1 MTDKTQQQDISNKTI
16 LENPVLCCQFIKDN
30 IDIPILKN
38 IQPED
43 IEDCTEI
50 FRSYFGVEYES
61 DVIKRVRVKDTSRK
75 EQLFEFYLI
84 SLIEHKSKVDY
95 NVVVQLLK
103 YITCI
108 WAEYEKTFGTDY
120 KNKVKTKSFRY
131 PPILPIVYYEG
142 TDTWTAAL
150 HLKDRIFMN
159 ELFEEYI
166 PDFTYFLVNLNDISG
181 EELLERRDEMSLI
194 MLVNKIQNAAEL
206 SDFLSLPEEQVTVM
220 MSKSPEAV
228 VDIIVMCMQVLCTKL
243 NLSAEDT
250 EKCIGKVRT
259 KSMGY
264 LWENMEK
271 IDVQA
276 MQREVKDAKQEL
288 QTIKNELQEKKQ
300 ALQSTE
306 QALQST
312 EQVLQN
318 TERKLQ
324 AEREEAEAAKQ
335 AAQAEIERLRA
346 LLSTHGISQE

>member
-1 MTDKTQQQDISNKTI
+1 
-16 LENPVLCCQFIKDN
+16 
-30 IDIPILKN
+30 
-38 IQPED
+38 
-43 IEDCTEI
+43 
-50 FRSYFGVEYES
+50 
-61 DVIKRVRVKDTSRK
+61 
-75 EQLFEFYLI
+75 
-84 SLIEHKSKVDY
+84 
-95 NVVVQLLK
+95 
-103 YITCI
+103 
-108 WAEYEKTFGTDY
+108 
-120 KNKVKTKSFRY
+120 
-131 PPILPIVYYEG
+131 
-142 TDTWTAAL
+142 
-150 HLKDRIFMN
+150 
-159 ELFEEYI
+159 
-166 PDFTYFLVNLNDISG
+166 
-181 EELLERRDEMSLI
+181 
-194 MLVNKIQNAAEL
+194 
-206 SDFLSLPEEQVTVM
+206 M